1 MNQAIELLREGAVL
15 AIKGIGGYQFACS
28 PTNERSVERLRLLK
42 QREKKPFAVMFPT
55 MNMLKEHCAVGKE
68 EENLLLSTARPIV
81 LLHKKKNEFCSEVSG
96 ESRFLGAF
104 LAYTPLH
111 QLLTDACGALV
122 MTSGNLTAEPIII
135 QDGEMLKL
143 QSPYL
148 DGVLYSL
155 RRIVTP
161 LDDSVTRVVCGK
173 PQVIRRS
180 RGYVPLPVL
189 LRQSTQK
196 AILAM
201 GGDLK
206 SSFCLYQHDR
216 AYLSQYFGDM
226 ESYAV
231 SKVYQQN
238 LQRMRSILCIT
249 PDVIACD
256 LHPNYLSS
264 HLAEKLARLE
274 NKKLIRIQHHHA
286 HAASVMAEHDLQSC
300 IGVAF
305 DGTGY
310 GTDGAVW
317 GGEFLLCKG
326 AGYMRRAHLSYVTLC
341 GGDAAS
347 KNAVLTKN
355 CYLYAI
361 GKTIE
366 DSEFATVQAAIEHQI
381 NTQQSASMGRLFD
394 AVSAVI
400 KLKAENSYE
409 GECAI
414 ALENAAAKAQENGV
428 VPYPLHFSIEYGEF
442 ETIIDQI
449 GILKD
454 IDAAVENGGSREAI
468 ALGFHQAI
476 AKMVL
481 EVCVDIRLKSG
492 ENTVTLSGGVFSN
505 LLLTQDCTARLQKAG
520 FQVYLN
526 SAVPTND
533 GGICL
538 GQAWICGQM
547 KE

>member
-1 MNQAIELLREGAVL
+1 
-15 AIKGIGGYQFACS
+15 
-28 PTNERSVERLRLLK
+28 
-42 QREKKPFAVMFPT
+42 
-55 MNMLKEHCAVGKE
+55 
-68 EENLLLSTARPIV
+68 
-81 LLHKKKNEFCSEVSG
+81 
-96 ESRFLGAF
+96 
-104 LAYTPLH
+104 
-111 QLLTDACGALV
+111 
-122 MTSGNLTAEPIII
+122 
-135 QDGEMLKL
+135 
-143 QSPYL
+143 
-148 DGVLYSL
+148 
-155 RRIVTP
+155 
-161 LDDSVTRVVCGK
+161 
-173 PQVIRRS
+173 
-180 RGYVPLPVL
+180 
-189 LRQSTQK
+189 
-196 AILAM
+196 
-201 GGDLK
+201 
-206 SSFCLYQHDR
+206 
-216 AYLSQYFGDM
+216 
-226 ESYAV
+226 
-231 SKVYQQN
+231 
-238 LQRMRSILCIT
+238 
-249 PDVIACD
+249 
-256 LHPNYLSS
+256 
-264 HLAEKLARLE
+264 
-274 NKKLIRIQHHHA
+274 
-286 HAASVMAEHDLQSC
+286 MAEHDLQSC

-326 AGYMRRAHLSYVTLC
+326 AEYARRAHLSYVTLC

-347 KNAVLTKN
+347 KNAVLTAN

-400 KLKAENSYE
+400 KLKTENSYE

-454 IDAAVENGGSREAI
+454 IYAAVENGGSREAI

-505 LLLTQDCTARLQKAG
+505 LLLIQDCTARLQKAG